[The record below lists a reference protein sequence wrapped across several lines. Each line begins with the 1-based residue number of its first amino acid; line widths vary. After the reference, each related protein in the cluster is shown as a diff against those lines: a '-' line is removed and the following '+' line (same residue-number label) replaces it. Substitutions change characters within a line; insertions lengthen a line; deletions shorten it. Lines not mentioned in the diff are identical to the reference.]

1 MLFKRKEN
9 KESAK
14 AKFSLFAKKSKGDVV
29 EESKAPAKV
38 AVKKDAPAK
47 AKEVKALKQM
57 VAEGKVSAAIL
68 SRPRITE
75 KASTVAAENVYV
87 FDVASSANKKEI
99 AAAVRDIYKIT
110 PVKVRTT
117 TMPKTTARNR
127 RGVYST
133 TGGGKKAY
141 VYLKKGDT
149 IELV

>member
-9 KESAK
+9 KETSK
-14 AKFSLFAKKSKGDVV
+14 AKFSLFAKKSKGDVG
-29 EESKAPAKV
+29 EETKV
-38 AVKKDAPAK
+38 PVQKAVKKDAPAK
-47 AKEVKALKQM
+47 AKETKTLKQA
-57 VAEGKVSAAIL
+57 VATGKVNAFIL

-75 KASTVAAENVYV
+75 KASTVASENVYV
-87 FDVASSANKKEI
+87 FDVAPSANKKEI

-117 TMPKTTARNR
+117 SLPTTTARNR

-149 IELV
+149 IELI